1 MFSTN
6 AEMKFV
12 NVYSEGLRS
21 GESSNKT
28 ESTGLLRI
36 EQRGHNPG
44 PNILNVLFMVEF
56 YF

>member
-36 EQRGHNPG
+36 EQRGHKSG

>member
-1 MFSTN
+1 M
-6 AEMKFV
+6 EFV

-44 PNILNVLFMVEF
+44 PNILNVFFMVEF

>member
-1 MFSTN
+1 MFSAN

-36 EQRGHNPG
+36 EQRGHIPA
-44 PNILNVLFMVEF
+44 PNIFNVLFMVGF